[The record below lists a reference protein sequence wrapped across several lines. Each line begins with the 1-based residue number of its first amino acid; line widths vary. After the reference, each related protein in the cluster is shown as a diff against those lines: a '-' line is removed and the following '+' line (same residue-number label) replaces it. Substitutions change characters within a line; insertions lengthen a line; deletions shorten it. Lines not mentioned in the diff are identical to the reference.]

1 MVSDMQEWQEVRF
14 RGDRHPRH
22 PLRLNRSER
31 VKTNLKKT
39 KKIVYHPHQVFFP
52 SASQPLLEEQ
62 FNVVSRRN
70 VFPKAQDSR
79 DMKTAVILAVV
90 CVVAMMQLSARGASA
105 DVPFRNLEERAG
117 SLANFFR
124 SGNQPAL
131 RFGRGGVGNMPSF
144 RFGRRSYD
152 GIGDDDNLE

>member
-1 MVSDMQEWQEVRF
+1 MATSLTSRGLGAWRWNKKSSDPVCHSRNP
-14 RGDRHPRH
+14 RRPNRH
-22 PLRLNRSER
+22 ER
-31 VKTNLKKT
+31 TNQKKKKT
-39 KKIVYHPHQVFFP
+39 TKKKILYPPHQVI
-52 SASQPLLEEQ
+52 SGS
-62 FNVVSRRN
+62 N
-70 VFPKAQDSR
+70 
-79 DMKTAVILAVV
+79 MKTAVVLAVV

-131 RFGRGGVGNMPSF
+131 RFGRGGVGNMPAF